1 MDVFLVPVG
10 ADRHEL
16 YCEHGDVDLPPGDPA
31 ASPRSLRQRVMDAF
45 RRALHEGEEERRRRA
60 GDPHA
65 PAPLPRGR
73 IRRWITTRLAEA
85 VAEQRLLWHL
95 RTEPQVHLFFPDDL
109 PEARAHEL
117 ARASLQSDLEKHRL
131 WGIIDAALAI
141 LCAPVALLP
150 GPNLPAYY
158 FLFRAV
164 GHFLAMRGAQHGLK
178 RVAWD
183 ARPSAPLTKVR
194 AAFGLDVDVRTTRV
208 AEVGASLG
216 LDHLSAFVEGARR
229 S

>member
-10 ADRHEL
+10 VDRHEL
-16 YCEHGDVDLPPGDPA
+16 YCEHADLDLPPGTPDG
-31 ASPRSLRQRVMDAF
+31 STRSIRQRLTETF
-45 RRALHEGEEERRRRA
+45 RRALHEGDEERRRRA
-60 GDPHA
+60 GDPQA
-65 PAPLPRGR
+65 AAPLPRGR
-73 IRRWITTRLAEA
+73 VRRWITTRLAEA
-85 VAEQRLLWHL
+85 IAEQRLLWHL
-95 RTEPQVHLFFPDDL
+95 RREPQVHLFYPDDL
-109 PEARAHEL
+109 PESRAHEL

-131 WGIIDAALAI
+131 WAIIDASLAI

-158 FLFRAV
+158 FVFRAV

-183 ARPSAPLTKVR
+183 ARPSAPLSNVR
-194 AAFGLDVDVRTTRV
+194 AALSVDPDARTARV

-216 LDHLSAFVEGARR
+216 LDHLTAFVEGARR